1 MIPPERAHVWQQ
13 HINDWQTSGVSGTGQ
28 RLLQVTITRV
38 MVISGVWKQV
48 EEVAYPVG

>member
-1 MIPPERAHVWQQ
+1 MKVKEYWSDP
-13 HINDWQTSGVSGTGQ
+13 DFCG
-28 RLLQVTITRV
+28 V

>member
-1 MIPPERAHVWQQ
+1 ML
-13 HINDWQTSGVSGTGQ
+13 NSGNVLVTGASGFVGGH
-28 RLLQVTITRV
+28 RV